1 MIGTHQTNLE
11 SLYLH
16 FSVLCQL
23 EKYCPFYLFIDLNND
38 AEFGRTT
45 FQEFYHH
52 HKVEVT
58 VLFFSKWIESGVQSV
73 AGAVSL
79 NQVKLQNLLTNEQ
92 NAQILSGKT
101 NKTKR

>member
-1 MIGTHQTNLE
+1 MSSGQVIFCHLSLERQTFQNTKLSMIGTHQTNLE

-38 AEFGRTT
+38 VEFGKTT
-45 FQEFYHH
+45 FQEFYQH

-58 VLFFSKWIESGVQSV
+58 MFFFSK
-73 AGAVSL
+73 
-79 NQVKLQNLLTNEQ
+79 
-92 NAQILSGKT
+92 
-101 NKTKR
+101 